1 MVKAASVSQDVQ
13 QQKYRRNVLIVRVRK
28 GFSEESQMRLYEGIE
43 SLQADQES
51 KTTTNQSMLSITM
64 AF

>member
-13 QQKYRRNVLIVRVRK
+13 QQKYRRNGLIVRVRK
-28 GFSEESQMRLYEGIE
+28 GFSDESQMRLYEGIE

-51 KTTTNQSMLSITM
+51 KTTKNQSMLSITM